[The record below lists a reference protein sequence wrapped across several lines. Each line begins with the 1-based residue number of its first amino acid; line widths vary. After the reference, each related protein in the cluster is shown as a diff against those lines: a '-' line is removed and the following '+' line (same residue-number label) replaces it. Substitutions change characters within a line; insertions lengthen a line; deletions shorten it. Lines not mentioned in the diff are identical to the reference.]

1 MQRKQAVK
9 LELAS
14 RRPLN
19 FVALIQ
25 ICFQHDTGREMERE
39 IFDVSYEGQQFG

>member
-1 MQRKQAVK
+1 MQRKQVVK

-14 RRPLN
+14 RCALN

-25 ICFQHDTGREMERE
+25 ICFQHDAGRERERE